1 MRVLTCQVAVI
12 GAGPYGLAAA
22 AHLRS
27 AGVETCIF
35 GESME
40 FWRKHMP
47 IGMLLR
53 SKWEAS
59 YISAPDNALTLDEYE
74 LARGMRLP
82 RPVTLAD
89 FVEYGQWFQRQVAP
103 DLDTRRVMRVER
115 SSKGF
120 RLLLEDGDQVDAYRV
135 IVATGIGSFAY
146 RPPAFSGLPPTLASH
161 SSDHYDLR
169 IFADRRVLVVG
180 GGQSAIESAAL
191 LRESG
196 ADVELVMRGGQVRW
210 LTGDVWWKS
219 ELNPLKG
226 LMYPHHPVTDVGP
239 PFLSHIIA
247 RPYLFKRL
255 PLLWQQKAAYRSI
268 RPAGARWLVP
278 RVQRL
283 RITTGRSVLSA
294 KANQNHVGVMLNDG
308 TERNV
313 DHVLLA
319 TGYRVD
325 ICRHSFLAQ
334 ELRALLASVDGYPE
348 LGRGFESSVPGL
360 YFIGAP
366 AAWSFGPLMRF
377 VAGTPYTS
385 RNLVHAILRADSR
398 RLEGKRS
405 WMLMTGP
412 QRGA

>member
-74 LARGMRLP
+74 LVRGMRLP

-103 DLDTRRVMRVER
+103 DLDTRRVLRVER
-115 SSKGF
+115 SSEGF

-196 ADVELVMRGGQVRW
+196 ADVELVMRAGQVRW

-219 ELNPLKG
+219 EVNPLKG

-247 RPYLFKRL
+247 ATTLALPAIIIFETSLSFLGLGMRP
-255 PLLWQQKAAYRSI
+255 P
-268 RPAGARWLVP
+268 G
-278 RVQRL
+278 
-283 RITTGRSVLSA
+283 LSW
-294 KANQNHVGVMLNDG
+294 GVMLQAAS
-308 TERNV
+308 NV
-313 DHVLLA
+313 QTAAVSPWLLLPA
-319 TGYRVD
+319 
-325 ICRHSFLAQ
+325 
-334 ELRALLASVDGYPE
+334 
-348 LGRGFESSVPGL
+348 VP
-360 YFIGAP
+360 
-366 AAWSFGPLMRF
+366 
-377 VAGTPYTS
+377 VT
-385 RNLVHAILRADSR
+385 VAILAFNFLGDGLRDAADPY
-398 RLEGKRS
+398 GV
-405 WMLMTGP
+405 
-412 QRGA
+412 